1 MSLDDAPTTGAAT
14 AGRSSQV
21 RHTIKLRW
29 D

>member
-1 MSLDDAPTTGAAT
+1 MAPDDVPTTGAAT

-21 RHTIKLRW
+21 RHTIKLRS